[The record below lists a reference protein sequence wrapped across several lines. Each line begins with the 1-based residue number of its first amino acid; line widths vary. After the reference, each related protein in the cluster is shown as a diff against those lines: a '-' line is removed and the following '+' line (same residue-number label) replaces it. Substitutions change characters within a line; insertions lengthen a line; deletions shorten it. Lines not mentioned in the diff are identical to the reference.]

1 MRTEFNKKTNSYL
14 ITQKY
19 LHNQIMALTFKYI
32 FHFYSYSKMLSFKAI
47 VIIAIKLC
55 IVNKNENVIIR
66 RAPQCKRLNGK
77 VRHN

>member
-1 MRTEFNKKTNSYL
+1 MSTKFNKKTNSYL

-19 LHNQIMALTFKYI
+19 LNKQLIALTFKYT
-32 FHFYSYSKMLSFKAI
+32 FYFYSYSKALSFKAI